1 MTAPETTPAIERAA
15 PTPDFLPGSRLP
27 VTPRERA
34 SDAVWRYENYDG
46 ASCVT
51 SRDADGVAA
60 AALTAALPVEEVAR
74 VLGESAKRH
83 GDDPDDETGR
93 WTYTF
98 DSRELHCRC
107 GALIARAGD
116 NLLPTQ
122 AWTHHL
128 HESQAEALRA
138 ALVGEA

>member
-1 MTAPETTPAIERAA
+1 MTAPEPTPAIERAWLA
-15 PTPDFLPGSRLP
+15 ISPSKRPEALRD
-27 VTPRERA
+27 V
-34 SDAVWRYENYDG
+34 RY
-46 ASCVT
+46 
-51 SRDADGVAA
+51 
-60 AALTAALPVEEVAR
+60 ALTAALNVEEMAR

-138 ALVGEA
+138 AIVGGAS